1 MSRLVRATIVAI
13 LVTLLICPVSPA
25 LGDLGSAIDA
35 VVARESLAAGL
46 VGVAVCDPATSAM
59 LYEHNG
65 AKAMLPASTMK
76 TISCAYA
83 LETLGPD
90 HRFRTTAKV
99 EALEQGAVSGPL
111 YLVGSGDPFTHAS
124 DLSPLAESI
133 AQAGITSVPGGVV
146 ADVSLFSGRR
156 WRGGWTADDFTYG
169 YGAWPDAINL
179 NRQTTRLTVRPGAVD
194 SPAQVDWDIPEVPF
208 EIANETLTVPEGG
221 HTELWVDRS
230 LDSNRF
236 TVTGTIALGAEPR
249 AFDRSFVDPG
259 LVAATLLAARL
270 RDRGV
275 EVGDHIGYGEAPPSA
290 LEVAALESLPLR
302 EILDVT
308 LKISDNL
315 AAELLVWTTAI
326 ERGSGPSFADAMG
339 DLTRWLEARG
349 MPMDGLRLADGSGL
363 SRYDYLT
370 PRFLARHMASMVESP
385 LFSIFRD
392 CLPVAGV
399 DGTLGNRFRGSI
411 LEGKVAAKTGSLSRV
426 ACLTGYAPR
435 DDGSLLAFAVLSS
448 GHDCPTEEVYRAQED
463 IIAAIMTEELP
474 E

>member
-90 HRFRTTAKV
+90 HRFRTTAEV

-194 SPAQVDWDIPEVPF
+194 GPAQVDWDIPEAPF

-270 RDRGV
+270 RDQGV
-275 EVGDHIGYGEAPPSA
+275 EVGDHIGYGRRRHPPGGG
-290 LEVAALESLPLR
+290 
-302 EILDVT
+302 
-308 LKISDNL
+308 
-315 AAELLVWTTAI
+315 
-326 ERGSGPSFADAMG
+326 GSGVPALARDPRRDAE
-339 DLTRWLEARG
+339 DLGQPRRRAPRLDHRDRRARVRASPTPGRSDPVAGSQG
-349 MPMDGLRLADGSGL
+349 MPMDSLRLADSGL
-363 SRYDYLT
+363 SRPLPP
-370 PRFLARHMASMVESP
+370 PRFLARHIASMVESP
-385 LFSIFRD
+385 LFSIFET
-392 CLPVAGV
+392 A
-399 DGTLGNRFRGSI
+399 FRGRRGRHSGQP
-411 LEGKVAAKTGSLSRV
+411 LRGAYWRARSPRRRV
-426 ACLTGYAPR
+426 ASAASRASPGYAPGR
-435 DDGSLLAFAVLSS
+435 WLALGLRRAVERPRLPPRR
-448 GHDCPTEEVYRAQED
+448 GLPGED
-463 IIAAIMTEELP
+463 IIAAIMTEGLP